1 MPARDMVV
9 KSDQE
14 SALRSIVEGCWAFKN
29 HRWEWS
35 IRHRVFARRSEPE
48 QWHDRRSDSIC
59 VWTGAGVAERLGG
72 KMRSY
77 DSV

>member
-1 MPARDMVV
+1 MPARHMVV

-14 SALRSIVEGCWAFKN
+14 SALRSIVEDLG
-29 HRWEWS
+29 RLQVTDGS
-35 IRHRVFARRSEPE
+35 GRHVVEYSPGASQSNGMIEE
-48 QWHDRRSDSIC
+48 SDSIC